1 MFCLTFELLSR
12 PASARS
18 LTLGQFAC
26 WYRQEKRG
34 EELAEIKDRNRVPV
48 ITPADLPPPAAFEVL
63 PVRLEL
69 TSGYVMRRTR
79 QPAVL
84 NWGPG
89 DSNFARL
96 ALFQVNVSLL
106 FTLPCTL
113 FAVVTCYYTGMDND
127 RGNGQANRTGSGS

>member
-26 WYRQEKRG
+26 WYRPEEKKEGLRQSQ
-34 EELAEIKDRNRVPV
+34 DYDNVPV
-48 ITPADLPPPAAFEVL
+48 ITPADLPPPAEFAVL

-106 FTLPCTL
+106 FTQPCTS
-113 FAVVTCYYTGMDND
+113 FAAVTC
-127 RGNGQANRTGSGS
+127 GNL